1 MDYLKCTNCGHFN
14 EVKTEYLTFC
24 KNCNKVLKNN
34 FSDWKKANPNK
45 SFDDFKQLLCTTNT
59 SEKSNENSK
68 TKKSRG
74 LKYWVGFTIAFAL
87 FYVIGQFGGDKI
99 TSYFRKPSID
109 KNLMEIA
116 SELNKTC
123 PVMVDSL
130 TRLDNTVALP
140 NKVFQYNYSLIPATK
155 GSIDFEGLK
164 AYLTPRILNDVK
176 TNPGMKYVRDN
187 KVTVNY
193 SYKDMNGEFLFL
205 ISVKPE
211 DYQ

>member
-1 MDYLKCTNCGHFN
+1 
-14 EVKTEYLTFC
+14 LTFC

-74 LKYWVGFTIAFAL
+74 LKYWVGFTIALAL

-140 NKVFQYNYSLIPATK
+140 NKVFQYK
-155 GSIDFEGLK
+155 LK
-164 AYLTPRILNDVK
+164 SEEELV
-176 TNPGMKYVRDN
+176 YVRSDKSMDFN
-187 KVTVNY
+187 SSSVGNILRMDKAT
-193 SYKDMNGEFLFL
+193 
-205 ISVKPE
+205 ISAFVCVGVPSFCNA
-211 DYQ
+211 